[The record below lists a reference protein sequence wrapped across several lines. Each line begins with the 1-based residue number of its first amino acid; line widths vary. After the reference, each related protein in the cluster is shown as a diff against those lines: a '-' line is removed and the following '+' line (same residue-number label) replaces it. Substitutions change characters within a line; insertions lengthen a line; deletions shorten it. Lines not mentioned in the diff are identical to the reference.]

1 MRMKIL
7 VADDDRT
14 TRVLL
19 SRTLT
24 AWGYEVTAVDNGLD
38 ALERVRSGD
47 HRVVL
52 SDWEMP
58 GLHGPE
64 LCAKVRALEGP
75 YVYVMLL
82 TSHGTSSH
90 VVEGLESGADDYV
103 SKPFDPPVLRARL
116 TVARR
121 HLALQ
126 DELASKNAE
135 LARANNDLARANSEL
150 ARIATTDPL
159 LDIGNR
165 RSFEDVIVHAHNT
178 ARRTGRG
185 YGVMLAD
192 IDLFKRFNDRH
203 GHPFGDHV
211 LRRVAQTLKESLG
224 SAGELFRYGGEE
236 LISVVPDQTA
246 TSLPA
251 LAERMRA
258 CVESMPI
265 EMPGGG
271 LASVTVSI
279 GAALFD
285 PDDAISCQVVIDYA
299 DASLYQ
305 AKGRGRNRVIC
316 WPFAEAKAPRTSQF

>member
-1 MRMKIL
+1 MKIL

-19 SRTLT
+19 TRTLS

-38 ALERVRSGD
+38 AFELVRAGD

-52 SDWEMP
+52 TDWEMP

-64 LCAKVRALEGP
+64 LCGRVRALDGP
-75 YVYVMLL
+75 YVYLMLL
-82 TSHGTSSH
+82 TSHDSSSH
-90 VVEGLESGADDYV
+90 VVEGLEAGADDYV
-103 SKPFDPPVLRARL
+103 AKPFDPPVLRARL

-135 LARANNDLARANSEL
+135 LARANSEL

-165 RSFEDVIVHAHNT
+165 RSFEDAIVHAHIT
-178 ARRTGRG
+178 ARRTERG

-192 IDLFKRFNDRH
+192 IDHFKRFNDRH

-211 LRRVAQTLKESLG
+211 LKRVAQTLVHTLG
-224 SAGELFRYGGEE
+224 AAGQVFRYGGEE
-236 LISVVPDQTA
+236 LICVAPDMTRP
-246 TSLPA
+246 TLLA
-251 LAERMRA
+251 LSEHLREAVQ
-258 CVESMPI
+258 CLPI
-265 EMPGGG
+265 ELPSGER
-271 LASVTVSI
+271 ASITVSV

-285 PDDAISCQVVIDYA
+285 PSDAISCQVVIDYA

-305 AKGRGRNRVIC
+305 AKGLGRNCVVC
-316 WPFAEAKAPRTSQF
+316 WPFAESKAPRTSQY